1 MPYLCNRNEHQC
13 NMTKTLIAYYSR
25 KGQNYVN
32 GSIRNLKKGNTEVV
46 AEKIKALIP
55 DADLFEIDTIRK
67 YSEDYMTSTE
77 EAKEDIR
84 DHARPVL
91 TATVED
97 MDQYDTIILGYPI
110 WWGLPPMAVY
120 TFLESYDFSGKK
132 IVPFSTHEGSGLGGS
147 VRSIKSTVPEAD
159 VTSGTAIHGADA
171 AYSDR
176 EVGQIIKQAQ

>member
-1 MPYLCNRNEHQC
+1 MA
-13 NMTKTLIAYYSR
+13 KTLIAYYSR

-46 AEKIKALIP
+46 AEIIQALIP
-55 DADLFEIDTIRK
+55 DADLFEIDTVRK

-77 EAKEDIR
+77 EAKADIR
-84 DHARPVL
+84 DNARPEL
-91 TATVED
+91 TATVEN

-120 TFLESYDFSGKK
+120 TFLENYNFSGKK

-147 VRSIKSTVPEAD
+147 VRSIQQTVLGAK
-159 VTSGTAIHGADA
+159 VTAGTAIHGADA
-171 AYSDR
+171 AFADR
-176 EVGQIIKQAQ
+176 EVKQIIAQAQL

>member
-1 MPYLCNRNEHQC
+1 MA
-13 NMTKTLIAYYSR
+13 KTLIAYYSR

-46 AEKIKALIP
+46 AEIIQALIP
-55 DADLFEIDTIRK
+55 DADLFEIDTVRK

-77 EAKEDIR
+77 EAKADIR
-84 DHARPVL
+84 DNARPEI
-91 TATVED
+91 TATVEN

-120 TFLESYDFSGKK
+120 TFLENYNFSGKK

-147 VRSIKSTVPEAD
+147 VRSIQQTVLGAK
-159 VTSGTAIHGADA
+159 VTAGTAIHGADA
-171 AYSDR
+171 AFADR
-176 EVGQIIKQAQ
+176 EVKQIIAQAQL

>member
-1 MPYLCNRNEHQC
+1 MA
-13 NMTKTLIAYYSR
+13 KTLIAYYSR

-46 AEKIKALIP
+46 AEKIQALIP
-55 DADLFEIDTIRK
+55 DADLFEIDTVRK

-77 EAKEDIR
+77 EAKADIR
-84 DHARPVL
+84 DNARPEL
-91 TATVED
+91 TATVEN

-120 TFLESYDFSGKK
+120 TFLENYNFSGKK

-147 VRSIKSTVPEAD
+147 VRSIQQTVPGAE
-159 VTSGTAIHGADA
+159 VTAGTAIHGADA
-171 AYSDR
+171 AFADR
-176 EVGQIIKQAQ
+176 EVKQIIAQAQL

>member
-1 MPYLCNRNEHQC
+1 MA
-13 NMTKTLIAYYSR
+13 KTLIAYYSR

-46 AEKIKALIP
+46 AEKIQALIP
-55 DADLFEIDTIRK
+55 DADLFEIDTVRK

-77 EAKEDIR
+77 EAKADIR
-84 DHARPVL
+84 DNARPEI
-91 TATVED
+91 TATVEN

-120 TFLESYDFSGKK
+120 TFLENYNFSGKK

-147 VRSIKSTVPEAD
+147 VRSIQQTVLGAK
-159 VTSGTAIHGADA
+159 VTAGTAIHGADA
-171 AYSDR
+171 AFADR
-176 EVGQIIKQAQ
+176 EVKQIIAQAQL